1 MRVDAGKRC
10 YPIICYAICIISNLH
25 QLILSLSLRMCA
37 CVYVCETESVR
48 ICVHAGKQCNPTIC
62 YATSLISKSFSLSLK
77 VCVCVRVWL
86 LVREVRMRVGVGWC
100 VYCRYTNTIISK
112 SLFLSPP
119 LFLPPPLF
127 CSLCLCV
134 FVWLPV

>member
-1 MRVDAGKRC
+1 VSGKLC
-10 YPIICYAICIISNLH
+10 H
-25 QLILSLSLRMCA
+25 
-37 CVYVCETESVR
+37 
-48 ICVHAGKQCNPTIC
+48 PTIC